1 MKAGNGKHYE
11 QAYNAQAAVDTEGS
25 MLIVGQY
32 VTAHANDKQELPV
45 AAASVDPAIREVDTV
60 CADTGYFC
68 EKAVLEVEDD
78 DGPMVYCA
86 VEKQS
91 HHRTVEDL
99 LKKRNP
105 FRRRMMLLSRKKWR
119 FA

>member
-1 MKAGNGKHYE
+1 
-11 QAYNAQAAVDTEGS
+11 

-99 LKKRNP
+99 LKKSGTR
-105 FRRRMMLLSRKKWR
+105 S
-119 FA
+119 AAG